1 MEHLA
6 AQDRKMDTL
15 EGKMASFENMV
26 APLPGLQSSIDR
38 IEKFL
43 LNSASPR
50 VPSTSSALESNE
62 RRSSLGRQI
71 ESPKRRV
78 TPDQK
83 MISSTLS
90 HISFAREPVTR
101 EAKVEASPSGSYA
114 TASTEPGSE
123 PNLPNTTVNVPVEHT
138 TAAHRLLAWP
148 PITKLFKLD
157 TLRGFKPD
165 DEYVMR
171 LEEESGVLRL
181 YGRGE
186 GRGKRDKSKT
196 DSRQQSASSPAPT
209 MSSGRSDESPD
220 PSSPDGIWGSGFI
233 TPVTSPT
240 MSHAPSEPS
249 FDFSLNIHPRT
260 LKRLL
265 DSYLNNLHILHPFL
279 DKAGLTRMVK
289 RFSMRYNPDE
299 QKLNNTLFL
308 ATGANANL
316 DALRGVHTNCNKTGK
331 RYRHEVYSL
340 NSVTES
346 DSTQGQQKRDIPMF
360 ERSIQTAI
368 VLLVMALGK
377 ICEWK
382 QPLPGVRTL
391 NEQSNSNEAGL
402 HHPSPTRGNI
412 QSPPS
417 LSHRTSPASPSSNVL
432 GSTADRSPMTM
443 YPSPKSSPDES
454 CLRNVD
460 LIPGLSYYAPA
471 TDILGNLHGSNDLFY
486 VQAYLLA
493 GLFMGQL
500 ARTFESFN
508 WIASACRGCRFLV
521 RDPSLQRET
530 EPRKTQIM
538 FAFWTCSQLE
548 SDILAEL
555 DLPRS
560 GIQELREVQYPT
572 GYIEPTEYSTWESS
586 ETQIMG
592 YYSGQIHIRNQLNDI
607 QKDLYAPEN
616 LERATRGFKLR
627 DVLNENLEYW
637 RKCVPPTI
645 QWDDKD
651 EPASHINAARL
662 RAKYYGARY
671 IIHRPFLR
679 YALEN
684 DIFSNTASTGNMGP
698 PLSIG
703 PFEKAQIEKS
713 CKICVEA
720 AIRSTIAFDRV
731 MDKERLIVTN
741 IFGTAHA

>member
-6 AQDRKMDTL
+6 AQDRKMETL
-15 EGKMASFENMV
+15 DVKMANFENMV

-38 IEKFL
+38 IEKIL

-50 VPSTSSALESNE
+50 VPSASSALEINE

-90 HISFAREPVTR
+90 QTSFAREPMTR

-123 PNLPNTTVNVPVEHT
+123 PNPPNTTVNVPVEHT
-138 TAAHRLLAWP
+138 TAAHRLLSWP
-148 PITKLFKLD
+148 PITKLFKQNPVQD
-157 TLRGFKPD
+157 FK

-171 LEEESGVLRL
+171 LEEESGVLRV

-186 GRGKRDKSKT
+186 GRGKRDKAKI
-196 DSRQQSASSPAPT
+196 DSRQQSASSPAPSMT
-209 MSSGRSDESPD
+209 SGRSDESPD

-233 TPVTSPT
+233 TPVTSPG
-240 MSHAPSEPS
+240 MSHASSEPP

-260 LKRLL
+260 LRRLL

-279 DKAGLTRMVK
+279 DKNGLTRMVK
-289 RFSMRYNPDE
+289 RFCMRYNPDHH
-299 QKLNNTLFL
+299 KLINSLFFT
-308 ATGANANL
+308 TGANANV
-316 DALRGVHTNCNKTGK
+316 DALRGVHTNHNKTGK
-331 RYRHEVYSL
+331 RYHHEGYPV

-346 DSTQGQQKRDIPMF
+346 GSTQGQQKREVPMF

-368 VLLVMALGK
+368 VLLVMALGR

-391 NEQSNSNEAGL
+391 NEPPSSNETGL
-402 HHPSPTRGNI
+402 RHPSPPRGNI

-417 LSHRTSPASPSSNVL
+417 LSHKTSPASPSSNVL
-432 GSTADRSPMTM
+432 GSTADRSPMSM
-443 YPSPKSSPDES
+443 YPSPKSSSDES

-500 ARTFESFN
+500 ARPFESFN

-521 RDPSLQRET
+521 RDPSLRKET
-530 EPRKTQIM
+530 EPRKNQIK

-560 GIQELREVQYPT
+560 GIQELREVEYPT
-572 GYIEPTEYSTWESS
+572 EYIEPTDYSAWEST
-586 ETQIMG
+586 ETQLMA

-607 QKDLYAPEN
+607 QRELYAPEN
-616 LERATRGFKLR
+616 IERATRGFKLR
-627 DVLNENLEYW
+627 DVFNENLDHW
-637 RKCVPPTI
+637 KKIR
-645 QWDDKD
+645 
-651 EPASHINAARL
+651 
-662 RAKYYGARY
+662 
-671 IIHRPFLR
+671 
-679 YALEN
+679 
-684 DIFSNTASTGNMGP
+684 TAGHTVG
-698 PLSIG
+698 
-703 PFEKAQIEKS
+703 
-713 CKICVEA
+713 
-720 AIRSTIAFDRV
+720 
-731 MDKERLIVTN
+731 
-741 IFGTAHA
+741 